1 MVLASAFALGYNIP
15 LMETW
20 DYRDFWSEALR
31 QLKREFSDFE
41 QTWLNIEYRGSS
53 EKAIKGAV
61 PSAFYRDQLIS
72 KGYKTRIEDEL
83 EALAGERITLELE
96 VKPRKSEGGDE
107 KLAAPLS
114 KDEGRAGKLSP
125 QSAAQSPEANVAG
138 FPAQRKKDA
147 APPTPA
153 SSNAAMPAAR
163 GQHPLLKP
171 EYTFDNF
178 VIGDNN
184 DFAANA
190 SMAVASNPGKSY
202 NPLLLYGG
210 VGLGK
215 THLMEAIG
223 NHAWEKTGCR
233 IIYITA
239 EDFLN
244 DFVEMVG
251 RQKEARQEFK
261 NKYRKT
267 DILLIDDIHFFQGKE
282 ACQEE
287 VFHIFNSLYK
297 EGKQIVFTCDR
308 HVTEL
313 SKLHER
319 LRSRCEMG
327 LNIDLQPPG
336 FETRCAILKKKAEAK
351 GASVSDAVI
360 KLIAENVSTNVR
372 DLEGCLNKVIAYAE
386 FKRIPVTKEI
396 AASLLKDS
404 FSLQPAAGSISIDS
418 VLKAV
423 ASYFNV
429 SYSDIK
435 GKKRSQSVT
444 LPRHVAMYLC
454 RELTEFSTTEIGL
467 EFGGRDHTT
476 VMHACQ
482 KIEDKLKAEPSLD
495 DTISKIKKLILTG

>member
-1 MVLASAFALGYNIP
+1 MDAL
-15 LMETW
+15 MDTW
-20 DYRDFWSEALR
+20 DYSDFWSEALR
-31 QLKREFSDFE
+31 QLKKKLSDFD

-53 EKAIKGAV
+53 ERAITAAV
-61 PSAFYRDQLIS
+61 PSAFYRDQLIL
-72 KGYKTRIEDEL
+72 KGYKDRIEDEL
-83 EALAGERITLELE
+83 EALAGERITLQLE
-96 VKPRKSEGGDE
+96 VKPRKSDGGDE
-107 KLAAPLS
+107 RRANPHKDKSPSPPLS
-114 KDEGRAGKLSP
+114 
-125 QSAAQSPEANVAG
+125 AQK
-138 FPAQRKKDA
+138 RKDA
-147 APPTPA
+147 APPHPA
-153 SSNAAMPAAR
+153 PSNAPDAAPR
-163 GQHPLLKP
+163 GQHPMLKA

-178 VIGDNN
+178 VIGENN
-184 DFAANA
+184 SFAANA

-210 VGLGK
+210 SGLGK

-223 NHAWEKTGCR
+223 NYAWEKTGCK
-233 IIYITA
+233 IVYTTA

-244 DFVEMVG
+244 EFVDMVG
-251 RQKEARQEFK
+251 KQKEARQEFK

-282 ACQEE
+282 SCQEE
-287 VFHIFNSLYK
+287 VFHIFNSLDQ

-308 HVTEL
+308 PVTEL

-319 LRSRCEMG
+319 LRTRCEMG
-327 LNIDLQPPG
+327 LNVDLQPPD
-336 FETRCAILKKKAEAK
+336 FETRCAILKKKAAAK
-351 GASVSDAVI
+351 GAVVPNGVVT
-360 KLIAENVSTNVR
+360 LIAENVSTNVR

-386 FKRIPVTKEI
+386 FKRIPVTREI
-396 AASLLKDS
+396 AATLLKDN
-404 FSLQPAAGSISIDS
+404 FGANKAADNISIEA

-429 SYSDIK
+429 SSTDIK

-444 LPRHVAMYLC
+444 LPRHIAMYLC

-482 KIEDKLKAEPSLD
+482 KIEGKLMAEPSLGEA
-495 DTISKIKKLILTG
+495 ISKIKKMIMNG